1 MVCLMETMPKGCLFH
16 TFYVVHSRILSP
28 IYNLNCTTRSQPVA
42 CTSNIGDMDNQLG
55 SILADLKAAK
65 ESKFLISFDTR
76 SHIFEVENASESV
89 P

>member
-1 MVCLMETMPKGCLFH
+1 M
-16 TFYVVHSRILSP
+16 
-28 IYNLNCTTRSQPVA
+28 A

-76 SHIFEVENASESV
+76 SHIFGAENASESV
-89 P
+89 PYVTVRNRREKNVLLFCVYTKL